1 MNPGSLLLL
10 TGGLRRCQPKTY
22 RFRPDAL
29 PRRSPLLK
37 VKPVDPQPVRPA
49 FPSGNR
55 DAPACPRGSRSG
67 RAARICLCAAAFLF
81 VLTAMA
87 GGLGMQRI
95 QHRREL
101 FRLGQQLRQSE
112 TRSRQ
117 VTLACQTMRA
127 SYVTHLAQDRQ
138 QSDVRTV
145 AYARVKTR
153 STTKS

>member
-1 MNPGSLLLL
+1 MNPQSLLLL
-10 TGGLRRCQPKTY
+10 AGGLRCYQPKSY
-22 RFRPDAL
+22 HFRPDAL
-29 PRRSPLLK
+29 PRRPSLLN

-49 FPSGNR
+49 LPSGNR
-55 DAPACPRGSRSG
+55 EVPACAHGGRSG
-67 RAARICLCAAAFLF
+67 RAARICLCAVAFLF

-112 TRSRQ
+112 TTSRQ
-117 VTLACQTMRA
+117 IALACQTMRA
-127 SYVTHLAQDRQ
+127 SYVAHLAQDRQ
-138 QSDVRTV
+138 QSEVRTV
-145 AYARVKTR
+145 AYARVKAR